1 MDIVQ
6 IWNDAVRNIVDSKE
20 NIQEKTIIQLFCAQV
35 MLSIDNSKIHF
46 FCNSMYIYNLFLPY
60 VGSFYEEIK
69 RITGR
74 NDFGISIEIGSA
86 TMPGVTQPPHP
97 GMPMQNV
104 DVSSKTTNEFVATN
118 QDYEDN
124 SHSVFEEESQLVDVK
139 PITPK
144 KRTNSRAKVQVKQD
158 STLPIKEEI
167 LPEDEIKP
175 FAVDDSDSEQLYSK
189 DEYSIDD
196 FQIIDELVMPTP
208 TSRVRTNKKKVS
220 RTKKQTNWSDNY
232 EQGSESIFID
242 NTINSNFGSNLDS
255 SMHIPVQGQNQAY
268 NQYAQNIL
276 LNNGALVTPNRNNRN
291 KIADLAN
298 SIHSKFL
305 KNDIINPLKTFDNY
319 VIDPENKILYATA
332 MAVAENPGTTSYN
345 PLYMYG
351 GSGLGKTHLLFA
363 IANQILKNNPNVKL
377 LYTRAEKFIQHYVE
391 SMTTK
396 QMHFQDVYT
405 SYDVFIVDDIQSFI
419 KAEKTRDAFF
429 DIIAEFIDK
438 PSKQLILASD
448 VSPSKLK
455 GFSQRLTTRFGSGV
469 CCEVIPP
476 SSETRM
482 AIILKKCQELN
493 IQFSQEVIQY
503 IANNIRTNVREIE
516 GAIKTLNSR
525 KDVFHGEIT
534 LEQAELALN
543 SIVNNTNT
551 ECSIDYIKQK
561 ISAEFGV
568 SISDMESASRKKAVS
583 LARSMSMSL
592 IRELLPTTSL
602 ADIGRAFNKDHSSV
616 HEAINRINKKMNQD
630 HELALNYKRLASIL
644 KKD

>member
-69 RITGR
+69 RLTGR

-104 DVSSKTTNEFVATN
+104 EVTSKTNEFAAPNQAYETN
-118 QDYEDN
+118 N
-124 SHSVFEEESQLVDVK
+124 SSAFEEESPLVDVK
-139 PITPK
+139 PTAPK
-144 KRTNSRAKVQVKQD
+144 KRTTSKAKVQVKQE
-158 STLPIKEEI
+158 PIIPAEEEI

-175 FAVDDSDSEQLYSK
+175 FAVDDNDNLNLFAKEI
-189 DEYSIDD
+189 DYSIDD
-196 FQIIDELVMPTP
+196 FQIIDEPVLP
-208 TSRVRTNKKKVS
+208 TSATRSRKKKIS
-220 RTKKQTNWSDNY
+220 RTKKQTDWTDNY
-232 EQGSESIFID
+232 EQGSESIFVD
-242 NTINSNFGSNLDS
+242 NTVNSNFRTNIDS
-255 SMHIPVQGQNQAY
+255 SIQRQVQGQNQAY
-268 NQYAQNIL
+268 NQYAQNIM
-276 LNNGALVTPNRNNRN
+276 LNNGGLVSPTRNNRN

-543 SIVNNTNT
+543 SIVNNTNA